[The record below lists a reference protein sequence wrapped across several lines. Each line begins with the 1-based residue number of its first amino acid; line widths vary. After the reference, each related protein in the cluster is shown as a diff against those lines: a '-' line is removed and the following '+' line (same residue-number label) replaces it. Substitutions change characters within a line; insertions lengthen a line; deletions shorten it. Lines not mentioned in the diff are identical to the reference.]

1 MFGRMR
7 WCTRVVGILYD
18 WNGTV
23 CVHDDDD
30 YEDDYEDDEDVHQPV
45 YGNVFE
51 GCVFVW

>member
-23 CVHDDDD
+23 CVHD
-30 YEDDYEDDEDVHQPV
+30 YEDDEDVRQL

-51 GCVFVW
+51 GWFFVWP